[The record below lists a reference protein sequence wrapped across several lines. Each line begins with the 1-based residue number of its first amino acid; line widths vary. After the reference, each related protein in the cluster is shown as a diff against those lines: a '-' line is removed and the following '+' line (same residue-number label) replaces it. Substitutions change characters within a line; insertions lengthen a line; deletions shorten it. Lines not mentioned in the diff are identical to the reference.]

1 MKSIVS
7 APFKKQLLE
16 ICGSEEKLGI
26 LESLAW
32 NHLAMEHECPSA
44 GCNWQAFAR
53 NVLISYLPLA
63 LKRACLDFA
72 SDGQGNKARAASM
85 GSKRAIKSKDQ

>member
-1 MKSIVS
+1 VLRLSGYNDVLSRQLKANMKSIVS

-53 NVLISYLPLA
+53 NVVRSNTRQEYIGELTRL
-63 LKRACLDFA
+63 
-72 SDGQGNKARAASM
+72 
-85 GSKRAIKSKDQ
+85 